1 MNDVS
6 ISHHQ
11 EGECKV
17 DEALSGTIL
26 ALLAKEDRMTLS
38 KERRT

>member
-17 DEALSGTIL
+17 DETLSGTIFV
-26 ALLAKEDRMTLS
+26 LLAKKDRMTLS
-38 KERRT
+38 KKRRT